1 MNLKKILLSI
11 VISAGMGGLFGYVFS
26 YVGAVNQ
33 ELPETMVQYSHS
45 LGMAGLT
52 AGIISGVMSII
63 IPYILLPLIR
73 KIETVQKVI
82 NSYRLFSKIEK
93 SFGNNEEDLSS

>member
-1 MNLKKILLSI
+1 MNLKKTILSI

-33 ELPETMVQYSHS
+33 ELPETIVQYAHS

-52 AGIISGVMSII
+52 AGIISGVMSIL
-63 IPYILLPLIR
+63 IPYILLPLI
-73 KIETVQKVI
+73 KKNEIVQKVI
-82 NSYRLFSKIEK
+82 NSCRLLNKIEK